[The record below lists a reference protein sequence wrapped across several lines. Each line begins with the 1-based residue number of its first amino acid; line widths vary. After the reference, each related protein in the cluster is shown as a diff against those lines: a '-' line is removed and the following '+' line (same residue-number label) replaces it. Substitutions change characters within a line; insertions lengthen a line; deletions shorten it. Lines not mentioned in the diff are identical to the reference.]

1 MYYITLIIDI
11 TIIRVITITIT
22 LELLDSLTSYLL
34 FVLSENCYSILQQCY
49 EDVFHWLVS
58 VIQTSAI

>member
-34 FVLSENCYSILQQCY
+34 FVFSENYI
-49 EDVFHWLVS
+49 
-58 VIQTSAI
+58 IQYYNNAMRMYFIG